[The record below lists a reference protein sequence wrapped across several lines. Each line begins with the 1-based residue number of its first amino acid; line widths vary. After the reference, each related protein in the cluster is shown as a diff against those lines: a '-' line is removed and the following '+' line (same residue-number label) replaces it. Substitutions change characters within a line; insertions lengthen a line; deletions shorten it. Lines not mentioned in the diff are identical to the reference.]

1 MWVRSRW
8 LFSFRFFCFC
18 FFALIWTADKL
29 KFRWYNVLFLVH
41 ISLTTA
47 CWWLTLVRLYV
58 CDVCKRWRVTY
69 VLVLVRRRARTKLE
83 AFDHRNIKKL
93 HKKLQEWYQAV
104 KIMGDETDSLK
115 DWLVVIQDPFHKNIE
130 RIKLQFHV
138 AWNEHS
144 QKVLCER
151 T

>member
-1 MWVRSRW
+1 
-8 LFSFRFFCFC
+8 
-18 FFALIWTADKL
+18 
-29 KFRWYNVLFLVH
+29 
-41 ISLTTA
+41 
-47 CWWLTLVRLYV
+47 
-58 CDVCKRWRVTY
+58 
-69 VLVLVRRRARTKLE
+69 
-83 AFDHRNIKKL
+83 
-93 HKKLQEWYQAV
+93 
-104 KIMGDETDSLK
+104 MGDEIDSLK